1 MEVSSSAAVPLKFK
15 IGDRVRVDLD
25 VDVLKAM
32 QDGHGGWHPKM
43 ADVCVTWLYH
53 VVTVVMS
60 FHDSFKCAS
69 PYYLCFIHVE
79 MLFIW

>member
-1 MEVSSSAAVPLKFK
+1 MEVALSAAIPLKFK

-43 ADVCVTWLYH
+43 ADVCVH
-53 VVTVVMS
+53 AVT
-60 FHDSFKCAS
+60 F
-69 PYYLCFIHVE
+69 Y
-79 MLFIW
+79 